1 MTGSY
6 LFNYELYYNGLMTD
20 WGLCKGKKN
29 SFTPPPRKTSFK
41 KIWWFLAVS
50 LGVGDAKVYD

>member
-20 WGLCKGKKN
+20 WGLCKGWIITN
-29 SFTPPPRKTSFK
+29 RLLDPEQ
-41 KIWWFLAVS
+41 IS
-50 LGVGDAKVYD
+50 LDC